1 MKNGRTPIA
10 QNATAD
16 QTPAIVPGTYPGAH
30 TLEGRALSRLLIG
43 DSLTHGKW
51 LGEARSMRL
60 AAEILELRQLGW
72 LISTSFVTV
81 PTRDRT
87 ADGIRPAR
95 IGVYTLDLEQWRQV
109 RFTPEARAFRKAV
122 QLFERQA

>member
-1 MKNGRTPIA
+1 MKKAEPRYQSP
-10 QNATAD
+10 AD

-30 TLEGRALSRLLIG
+30 SLAGRALSRLLVG

-60 AAEILELRQLGW
+60 ATETLELRRAGW

-95 IGVYTLDLEQWRQV
+95 IGVYTLDLEQRRQV
-109 RFTPEARAFRKAV
+109 RFTDEARAFRKAV
-122 QLFERQA
+122 QLFEGVAK